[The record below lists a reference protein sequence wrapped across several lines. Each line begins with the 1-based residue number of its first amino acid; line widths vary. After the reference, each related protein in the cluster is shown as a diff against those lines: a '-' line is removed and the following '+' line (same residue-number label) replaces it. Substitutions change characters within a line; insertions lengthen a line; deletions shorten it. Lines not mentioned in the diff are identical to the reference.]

1 MPHLTAVPLPQE
13 QVICRELA
21 DGDAVLL
28 HLASGQYHSVN
39 ATGLAIYQLVD
50 GQRSA
55 AAISTDLGACFADA
69 PQGLSGLVVDF
80 LAALDERGLV
90 VFPGQR

>member
-1 MPHLTAVPLPQE
+1 MPHQTAIPLPQE
-13 QVICRELA
+13 QVVCRELA

-39 ATGLAIYQLVD
+39 ATGLAIYELVD

-55 AAISTDLGACFADA
+55 AAISTDLGTSFADA
-69 PQGLSGLVVDF
+69 PEELSSLVVDF
-80 LAALDERGLV
+80 LTALDERGLV